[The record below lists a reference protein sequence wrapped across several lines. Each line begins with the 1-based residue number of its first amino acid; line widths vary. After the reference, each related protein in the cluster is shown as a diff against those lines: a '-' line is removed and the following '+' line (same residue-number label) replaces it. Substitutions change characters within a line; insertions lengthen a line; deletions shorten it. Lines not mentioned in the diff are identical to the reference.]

1 MKKVIV
7 AILSIAVA
15 VCVCGCLSRRG
26 RSEGEYLSDQEAS
39 DKMLEE
45 SIKYTIKYTEEK
57 DTESFMN
64 LFSDFARNSQ
74 PDLEEQIR
82 EMMDF
87 YQGKMKSYDGNASS
101 QRKSEYG
108 ETVNREIKVHYT
120 VITDKDNY
128 EIAFQYRFIDAEA
141 PDQEGLVSFEI
152 ATEEAYQQDD
162 FKWICEDNPGVYV
175 RR

>member
-1 MKKVIV
+1 MKKMTVI
-7 AILSIAVA
+7 ILCIAA
-15 VCVCGCLSRRG
+15 ATCVCGCLSRRG

-45 SIKYTIKYTEEK
+45 IIKYTEEK

-101 QRKSEYG
+101 QRESEYG

-128 EIAFQYRFIDAEA
+128 EIAFQYRIIDAEA